1 MDSTAQG
8 IMPKVFIIIPVYK
21 TEKYLQ
27 ACVESVVVQDYAD
40 LQILLVDD
48 GSPDGSPKLCDALAE
63 QYANVRAIH
72 KTNGGLSSARN
83 AGLEHVPEGT
93 KYVLFLDSD
102 DRLAAGSVAGLAA
115 EAMRTKAEIVM
126 PDRYEKV
133 FEESGKTQTAFLF
146 SKQYQIED
154 PIQFALDVVIENARA
169 WRATSV
175 LYSYDLLKRTGARFP
190 EGYISEDIVFNLQLY
205 GSANRIAFY
214 PHATLLNLKRTGS
227 ISSSFTPGLEKSFF
241 YIDACAR
248 KFTKKAG
255 VDPVVADQKTNA
267 LLCRNMVVFFFSIMS
282 SKNPMDKAQKQKYI
296 FDLLDDARVKKAVRQ
311 KHKVPNFERRT
322 VRAAFAVVYFL
333 MRHGWN
339 KAMITLLETVRR

>member
-27 ACVESVVVQDYAD
+27 ACVESVVAQDYAD

-241 YIDACAR
+241 YIDMCAR
-248 KFTKKAG
+248 EFTKKAG

-311 KHKVPNFERRT
+311 KHKVPNFERRA

-339 KAMITLLETVRR
+339 KAMIALLETVRR